1 VITRRILLRIAGGAF
16 AVEWRRSAR
25 SAVLEGQSWR
35 HGLSLFGNLK
45 YRSGFAYFDYV
56 NPHAPKGGVVRQ
68 AVLGTYN
75 NFNVVVAG
83 WKGQLAAGIGLIYD
97 TLLTPSLDEASAE
110 YGLLAEAVLHPADFS
125 SVTFRLHPEA
135 KWHDGRSVTPDDVVF
150 SFNAFK
156 ENNPRLSTY
165 HRHIVMVAPTGEREI
180 TFTFDS
186 GGNRELPQIVG
197 QLTILPKHWW
207 ETADQSGNRR
217 SVAATSLE
225 PPIGSGPYRIA
236 EFKPGRMIAYQRVDN
251 YWGKDLNVRV
261 GRDNFDE
268 IRFEYFRDSN
278 IAFEAFKAGE
288 LDWHEEKSAKN
299 WATAYGFPAVDDKR
313 VVRAEF
319 PIRNIG
325 LMQAF
330 VFNIR
335 RSKFKDARLRRAF
348 NFAFDFETLNN
359 QIFYGQY
366 KRIASYFEGTE
377 LASSG
382 LPSGEEL
389 KILETVREEVP
400 PEVFSTAY
408 TNPIGGNE
416 NAVRSNLREA
426 TRLLQAAGFAV
437 RDFKL
442 VDSRTGEP
450 LTVEFLLADPAF
462 ERFVLFY
469 KEWLQRLGI
478 EVTVRSVDHVQY
490 ENRLREWDFDI
501 VVAAWPQT
509 LSPGNEQ
516 RDYWG
521 SHAANTPG
529 SHNIIGITSEAVD
542 SLIDHIVFA
551 KDRAGLTAATRA
563 LDRVL
568 LWSHYVVPQW
578 SYSKART
585 ARWDRFGRPDPMPA
599 YGSSG
604 FPTLW
609 WWRP

>member
-1 VITRRILLRIAGGAF
+1 VVITRRILLRIAGGAF

-165 HRHIVMVAPTGEREI
+165 HRRIVMVAPTGEREI

-236 EFKPGRMIAYQRVDN
+236 EFKPGQETMSGTWRWPR
-251 YWGKDLNVRV
+251 L
-261 GRDNFDE
+261 
-268 IRFEYFRDSN
+268 
-278 IAFEAFKAGE
+278 
-288 LDWHEEKSAKN
+288 KSRP
-299 WATAYGFPAVDDKR
+299 ATGSRPR
-313 VVRAEF
+313 
-319 PIRNIG
+319 
-325 LMQAF
+325 
-330 VFNIR
+330 
-335 RSKFKDARLRRAF
+335 
-348 NFAFDFETLNN
+348 T
-359 QIFYGQY
+359 
-366 KRIASYFEGTE
+366 T
-377 LASSG
+377 
-382 LPSGEEL
+382 
-389 KILETVREEVP
+389 T
-400 PEVFSTAY
+400 ST
-408 TNPIGGNE
+408 P
-416 NAVRSNLREA
+416 
-426 TRLLQAAGFAV
+426 
-437 RDFKL
+437 
-442 VDSRTGEP
+442 
-450 LTVEFLLADPAF
+450 
-462 ERFVLFY
+462 
-469 KEWLQRLGI
+469 
-478 EVTVRSVDHVQY
+478 
-490 ENRLREWDFDI
+490 
-501 VVAAWPQT
+501 
-509 LSPGNEQ
+509 
-516 RDYWG
+516 
-521 SHAANTPG
+521 
-529 SHNIIGITSEAVD
+529 NIISGQCPRNTHRSRSSDE
-542 SLIDHIVFA
+542 SC
-551 KDRAGLTAATRA
+551 
-563 LDRVL
+563 
-568 LWSHYVVPQW
+568 
-578 SYSKART
+578 
-585 ARWDRFGRPDPMPA
+585 GRPRCCRRRTVA
-599 YGSSG
+599 
-604 FPTLW
+604 
-609 WWRP
+609 